1 MRCSGWIVATAALA
15 VAGCASGSSREPP
28 RAPRST
34 APIVREAPVSAATY
48 VAQAASIDLFAVRS
62 AELAQSRASDGRVR
76 AFASQMLAA
85 HQGLAAQ
92 LSFAGRRLDLLPSA
106 ALLPQHQLML
116 DELRASSNFDGTY
129 RRQQLAVHGASL
141 RLHQDYAVRGGSA
154 TLRPVARNAADV
166 ERRHLD
172 MVRGL

>member
-15 VAGCASGSSREPP
+15 IAGCASGSREPP

-34 APIVREAPVSAATY
+34 GPIVREAPVSAATY
-48 VAQAASIDLFAVRS
+48 VAQAASIDLFVVRS

-106 ALLPQHQLML
+106 TLLPQHQLML

-129 RRQQLAVHGASL
+129 RRQQLAVHGTSL
-141 RLHQDYAVRGGSA
+141 RLHQEYSVRGGSA
-154 TLRPVARNAADV
+154 TLRPVASNAAAV
-166 ERRHLD
+166 ERVHLD
-172 MVRGL
+172 MLRGL